1 MRGAEIKKSPDSR
14 WGEVNVYRTD
24 IIDDMERLLDID
36 PNLLACYRK

>member
-1 MRGAEIKKSPDSR
+1 M
-14 WGEVNVYRTD
+14 GEVNVYRTD